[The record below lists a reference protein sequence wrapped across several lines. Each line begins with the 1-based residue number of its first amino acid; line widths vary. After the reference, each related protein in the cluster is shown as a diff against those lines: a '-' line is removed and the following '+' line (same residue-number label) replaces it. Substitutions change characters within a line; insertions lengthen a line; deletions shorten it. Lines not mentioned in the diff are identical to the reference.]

1 MTEKKYK
8 YYIIYLYDKYENEFK
23 YDSNIFAYTC
33 EKQLKKEFELFRNMK
48 MFYIKKK
55 YLTSDQIRNLFND
68 CNDLML
74 LEYKFSN
81 NLSFPITYEEKR
93 NIEYIGNC
101 ICNQTLITSATINP
115 EVFKPKVRKLLKKIN
130 YIDNYLYYIE
140 GNKSCNLRPNF
151 LKIFLRQYG
160 KTIKLGG

>member
-8 YYIIYLYDKYENEFK
+8 YYIIYLHDKYENEFK

-55 YLTSDQIRNLFND
+55 YLTSIEIRNLFND

-74 LEYKFSN
+74 LEYKFSD

-93 NIEYIGNC
+93 NIEYIGNY
-101 ICNQTLITSATINP
+101 ICNQTIVTSATVN
-115 EVFKPKVRKLLKKIN
+115 
-130 YIDNYLYYIE
+130 
-140 GNKSCNLRPNF
+140 S
-151 LKIFLRQYG
+151 
-160 KTIKLGG
+160 